1 MFKIII
7 FLIIIILFCKY
18 FNRKIEKFSNY
29 KSIVVKPNNSI
40 YTKTTINFMPGKENQ
55 MNVAE
60 NISNIF
66 PIVNINAGCTG
77 IKALEITNKYDNQL
91 ALVTDEIYFYFTNKK
106 KHNLRFICTL
116 GNELFTLIMPF
127 DSRLKNWKD
136 IRNKKIGVIPDSS
149 SYFILTKILTAFNII
164 LVNEIVPIIYSPEKI
179 IKYFNKKKIDCLFT
193 LAAHPDIVL
202 QKVNK
207 IKPIRICGIEGLD
220 KKVLTGVFSF
230 YNFEKISLEN
240 YKLNKYIESLSVKLN
255 LLCHKDF
262 KHNNAY
268 NLINTIFAQFQYL
281 TKNGDEN
288 YIIQMRN
295 FNPSKLY
302 LDNLKYKFH
311 ESVYKFLK
319 DIGMITNNKS
329 YYCKFKA
336 GVSDCKIKKIN
347 HFRLL

>member
-7 FLIIIILFCKY
+7 FLLLIILFFKY
-18 FNRKIEKFSNY
+18 LNKKVEKFSNY
-29 KSIVVKPNNSI
+29 KSIIIKPHSSI
-40 YTKTTINFMPGKENQ
+40 YNKTTINLMPFKENQ
-55 MNVAE
+55 INVAE
-60 NISNIF
+60 NLSNIF
-66 PIVNINAGCTG
+66 PIVNINGGCSG
-77 IKALEITNKYDNQL
+77 LKAIENTNNYDNQL
-91 ALVTDEIYFYFTNKK
+91 ALITDEIYFYYTNKK
-106 KHNLRFICTL
+106 KHNLRFICSL
-116 GNELFTLIMPF
+116 GNEFFTLIIPF
-127 DSRLKNWKD
+127 DSKLKNWKD
-136 IRNKKIGVIPDSS
+136 IRNKKIGVIPNSS
-149 SYFILTKILTAFNII
+149 SYYILTKILTAFNIKLI
-164 LVNEIVPIIYSPEKI
+164 NEMVPIIYDPKKI

-207 IKPIRICGIEGLD
+207 TIPIKIIGIEGLD

-230 YNFEKISLEN
+230 YKFEKINLEN

-255 LLCHKDF
+255 LLCNKNLNHKDS
-262 KHNNAY
+262 Y
-268 NLINTIFAQFQYL
+268 SLINTIFSQFQYI

-311 ESVYKFLK
+311 KSIYKFLK

-336 GVSDCKIKKIN
+336 GVSDCKIEKIN